1 MAECNQIRQ
10 NFTGLRR
17 MNFEE
22 ISLCFFSGKF
32 VKGLTKASVQN
43 AMQRRKSLDGMLSKD
58 TQDSKEE

>member
-1 MAECNQIRQ
+1 
-10 NFTGLRR
+10 